1 LLIILIIINDDDDND
16 DGDKVFPAYFISLC
30 VNQNLISTLILH
42 VKLYTTSTINIYR
55 VRTMTHYSM
64 SIHSMN
70 SSMVVSHVS
79 IITIDVFHILSTMY
93 VHQSG

>member
-1 LLIILIIINDDDDND
+1 LLIILIIINDNDHND
-16 DGDKVFPAYFISLC
+16 DVDKVFQLIISLC

-64 SIHSMN
+64 SIHSMK

-79 IITIDVFHILSTMY
+79 IITIDMFHILSTMY

>member
-1 LLIILIIINDDDDND
+1 MMMMIMMMVIKSSQLI
-16 DGDKVFPAYFISLC
+16 ISLC

-42 VKLYTTSTINIYR
+42 AKLYTTSTINICR
-55 VRTMTHYSM
+55 TVRTMTHYSM

-70 SSMVVSHVS
+70 SSMVVNHVS
-79 IITIDVFHILSTMY
+79 IITIDMFRILSTMY

>member
-1 LLIILIIINDDDDND
+1 LLIILIIIINDDND
-16 DGDKVFPAYFISLC
+16 DVDKVFQLIISLC

-79 IITIDVFHILSTMY
+79 IITINMFHILSTMY

>member
-1 LLIILIIINDDDDND
+1 MLIILIIIINDDND
-16 DGDKVFPAYFISLC
+16 DVDKVFQLIISLC

-79 IITIDVFHILSTMY
+79 IITINMFHILSTMY

>member
-1 LLIILIIINDDDDND
+1 MMMMMIMLIKSSQLI
-16 DGDKVFPAYFISLC
+16 ISLC
-30 VNQNLISTLILH
+30 VNQNLISTFILH
-42 VKLYTTSTINIYR
+42 AKLYTTSTINIYR

-79 IITIDVFHILSTMY
+79 IITINMFHILSTMY

>member
-1 LLIILIIINDDDDND
+1 LLIILIIINDNDHND
-16 DGDKVFPAYFISLC
+16 DVDKVFQLIISLC

-79 IITIDVFHILSTMY
+79 IITINMFHILSTMY

>member
-1 LLIILIIINDDDDND
+1 MLIILIIINDDDDND
-16 DGDKVFPAYFISLC
+16 DGDIVFQLIISLC

-42 VKLYTTSTINIYR
+42 AKLYTTSTINIYR

-70 SSMVVSHVS
+70 SGMVVSHVS
-79 IITIDVFHILSTMY
+79 ISSL
-93 VHQSG
+93 

>member
-1 LLIILIIINDDDDND
+1 MLIILIIINDDDDND
-16 DGDKVFPAYFISLC
+16 DGDIVFQLIISLC

-79 IITIDVFHILSTMY
+79 IITINMFHILSTMY

>member
-1 LLIILIIINDDDDND
+1 MLIILIIINDNDHND
-16 DGDKVFPAYFISLC
+16 DVDKVFQLIISLC

-79 IITIDVFHILSTMY
+79 IITINMFHILSTMY